1 MKALGDVRFF
11 DRDFNPVLILP
22 RYLSADWQLT
32 HRAYGTAELH
42 FAKTREIVELL
53 TTHTYLFVQQGAYQ
67 GIVTG
72 VRIEKDCAVFIRTPE
87 WLLTKFSLW
96 DFTPTKTTASAIAC
110 EMVEAVLSGIPLVL
124 EGQDADETDR
134 TDFTVSRATDL
145 LSAVTDCIKDKQ
157 TGFSF
162 RFDTQKKQF
171 IFRVFRS
178 CARDTFVFSEEYKTA
193 YGMTYTKDLQESSAG
208 GVYYQKVTNGG
219 DWNAETNQPPLS
231 ITPDNFGTYYKVVAG
246 KTGTHLGIDVKQG
259 DTILCKDLSGRF
271 TVVERAEPFLVEL
284 EPAET
289 GIFAWSA
296 VLTADNM
303 QDAEK
308 ELSKKSSVTSADGK
322 THKLSYGTD
331 FALGDM
337 ITVEFAQG
345 EFSFQEKR
353 IIEHVHIWENAGSF
367 GALPEMGSLEN

>member
-11 DRDFNPVLILP
+11 DRDFRPILILP
-22 RYLSADWQLT
+22 RYLSADWQIS

-42 FAKTREIVELL
+42 FAKTKEIVELL

-96 DFTPTKTTASAIAC
+96 DFTPTQTTASAIAC
-110 EMVEAVLSGIPLVL
+110 EMVETVLEGVPLIL
-124 EGQDADETDR
+124 EGQDADKTDR
-134 TDFTVSRATDL
+134 TDFSVSRATDL
-145 LSAVTDCIKDKQ
+145 LGAIKSCMTDKK
-157 TGFSF
+157 TGFSL

-171 IFRVFRS
+171 IFRVFPSRQ
-178 CARDTFVFSEEYKTA
+178 RDNLVFSEEFKTA
-193 YGMTYTKDLQESSAG
+193 YEMTYTKDLQQQSSG
-208 GVYYQKVTNGG
+208 GVYYQKVTNCG
-219 DWNAETNQPPLS
+219 DWNAEINQPPLYLS
-231 ITPDNFGTYYKVVAG
+231 PDNFGKYYKVVAG

-271 TVVERAEPFLVEL
+271 TVVERAEPFPVEL
-284 EPAET
+284 KPNET
-289 GIFAWSA
+289 GIFAWRA
-296 VLTADNM
+296 TLLADNT

-308 ELSKKSSVTSADGK
+308 ELSQKTTVTSADGK
-322 THKLSYGTD
+322 THKLSCGTD
-331 FALGDM
+331 FELGDIIM
-337 ITVEFAQG
+337 VEFAAG
-345 EFSFQEKR
+345 KFSFQEKR

-367 GALPEMGSLEN
+367 GCLPEMGSL